1 MIDNLFHNISLGVIG
16 VGLLGSTAVL
26 LGSSVYD
33 VAYSLKR
40 RSFARQQRTRRAR
53 KRPLI
58 SVVVY
63 SYKQPE
69 QTIECLASLIRSSH
83 RKLQILV
90 VDNASKD
97 NTKASVK
104 LFIANHPKK
113 DIKLISKYKHSPLQ
127 EAIKTALKAVRGDLV
142 LVLGPNH
149 RVQRKALQLAA
160 DYLDLND
167 VEALMPA
174 VLVSHRPSLLNLWAR
189 FKNFAV
195 LSKQKTL
202 SLLSDRGRNFKFGI
216 FYRSQQLLTHK
227 KTALSGVYTSDVTIY
242 YDCIPGI
249 SDPELDYYRLV
260 SKRSDSGPNP
270 LLKLFKLLKLVSKVL
285 ILPVFLWYITYLA
298 LNSNY
303 PDLLVVSWGVFT
315 TFMVIAAWAIEQLSL
330 LQKVKYTLLAPAMFS
345 LFFIMTFVE
354 AVGIIL
360 KPLSRLLVTVR
371 RKYSFLASAAKKAG
385 ASSLDQLTTSLPR
398 K

>member
-104 LFIANHPKK
+104 QFIANHPKK
-113 DIKLISKYKHSPLQ
+113 DIKLISKYQHSPLP
-127 EAIKTALKAVRGDLV
+127 EAIKTALKAARGDLV
-142 LVLGPNH
+142 LILEPNH
-149 RVQRKALQLAA
+149 IVERKALQLAA
-160 DYLDLND
+160 NYLVQNG

-174 VLVSHRPSLLNLWAR
+174 VILSRQPSLLNLWTR
-189 FKNFAV
+189 YKNFGS

-202 SLLSDRGRNFKFGI
+202 SLLSNQGKNFRFGI
-216 FYRSQQLLTHK
+216 FYRSKSLKNNKMDLRGIY
-227 KTALSGVYTSDVTIY
+227 SSDVNLY
-242 YDCIPGI
+242 Y
-249 SDPELDYYRLV
+249 
-260 SKRSDSGPNP
+260 
-270 LLKLFKLLKLVSKVL
+270 
-285 ILPVFLWYITYLA
+285 T
-298 LNSNY
+298 
-303 PDLLVVSWGVFT
+303 
-315 TFMVIAAWAIEQLSL
+315 AA
-330 LQKVKYTLLAPAMFS
+330 
-345 LFFIMTFVE
+345 
-354 AVGIIL
+354 
-360 KPLSRLLVTVR
+360 
-371 RKYSFLASAAKKAG
+371 
-385 ASSLDQLTTSLPR
+385 
-398 K
+398 

>member
-40 RSFARQQRTRRAR
+40 RSLARQQRTRRAS

-69 QTIECLASLIRSSH
+69 QTIECLANLIRSSH

-104 LFIANHPKK
+104 QFIANHPKK

-149 RVQRKALQLAA
+149 RVQPKALQLAA
-160 DYLDLND
+160 NYQGLND
-167 VEALMPA
+167 VDALMPA
-174 VLVSHRPSLLNLWAR
+174 VLVSQQSSVLNLWAR
-189 FKNFAV
+189 YKNFGA
-195 LSKQKTL
+195 LSKQKTV
-202 SLLSDRGRNFKFGI
+202 SLLSDQGRNFRFGI
-216 FYRSQQLLTHK
+216 FYRSSALKHK
-227 KTALSGVYTSDVTIY
+227 KMTASGVYTSDVTIY
-242 YDCIPGI
+242 YDGAP
-249 SDPELDYYRLV
+249 SLSEPDLNYYHLV
-260 SKRSDSGPNP
+260 SKGADTGLNP
-270 LLKLFKLLKLVSKVL
+270 LVGLFKLMKLATKVL
-285 ILPVFLWYITYLA
+285 ILPMFLWYSAYLA
-298 LNSNY
+298 LNSKY
-303 PDLLVVSWGVFT
+303 PSLLVISWGIFT
-315 TFMVIAAWAIEQLSL
+315 FFMIITAWAVEQLNL
-330 LQKVKYTLLAPAMFS
+330 VQKIKYTALAPAIFS
-345 LFFIMTFVE
+345 LFFIMSYVE
-354 AVGIIL
+354 SVGFIIKSIIRL
-360 KPLSRLLVTVR
+360 AKAIKSKISLPLSLLEQ
-371 RKYSFLASAAKKAG
+371 RKLPAKAS
-385 ASSLDQLTTSLPR
+385 
-398 K
+398 